1 MGMDEEHVPSR
12 ESCQN
17 FWDRSGNPEKKNPK
31 WVWLWFVSKFKEG
44 EKFLCLSKTAKNG
57 LNKRGNSLLDTGS
70 PSLCPRHTHQRLVSD
85 QRYTTPVLS
94 SPGSSPHKHTH
105 TCQCVGRTQLTQ
117 RGPPPKSTLTSST
130 GHTQAPARLCTTP
143 FKRFLAKNQRF
154 AKTVRPKCFPGSL

>member
-1 MGMDEEHVPSR
+1 MKNMFPQENHVRISGIEVVIQKKKIQNECGFDLFQSLRR
-12 ESCQN
+12 EKN
-17 FWDRSGNPEKKNPK
+17 FCVYQKRH
-31 WVWLWFVSKFKEG
+31 
-44 EKFLCLSKTAKNG
+44 KNG

-85 QRYTTPVLS
+85 QRYRTPVLS

>member
-1 MGMDEEHVPSR
+1 MKNMFPQENHVRISGIEVVIQKKKIQNECGFDLFQSLRR
-12 ESCQN
+12 EKN
-17 FWDRSGNPEKKNPK
+17 FCVYQKRH
-31 WVWLWFVSKFKEG
+31 
-44 EKFLCLSKTAKNG
+44 KNG

-85 QRYTTPVLS
+85 QRYMTPVLS